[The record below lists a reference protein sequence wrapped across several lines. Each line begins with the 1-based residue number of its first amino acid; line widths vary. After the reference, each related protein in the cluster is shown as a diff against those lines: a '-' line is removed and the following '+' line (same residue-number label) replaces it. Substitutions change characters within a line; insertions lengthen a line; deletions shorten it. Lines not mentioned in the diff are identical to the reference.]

1 VVLSSVVFI
10 HVFGIFFN
18 NGTNFLFS
26 FICPKLALTYCWT
39 INVLLLLFNGAMNVS
54 EVKSETLVSFYFY
67 K

>member
-10 HVFGIFFN
+10 LVFGIFFN
-18 NGTNFLFS
+18 NGTNFLFC

-39 INVLLLLFNGAMNVS
+39 IKVLLLLFNGAMNVS
-54 EVKSETLVSFYFY
+54 EVKSETPISSYFY